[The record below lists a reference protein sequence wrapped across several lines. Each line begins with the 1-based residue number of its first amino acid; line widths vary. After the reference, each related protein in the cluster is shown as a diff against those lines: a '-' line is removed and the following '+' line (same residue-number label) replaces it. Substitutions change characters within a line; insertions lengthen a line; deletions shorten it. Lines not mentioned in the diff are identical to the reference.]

1 MQKSQESQ
9 KRREERMAN
18 IKFLRT
24 RVVEDKKKYNRKKIK
39 QQLNKGDF

>member
-24 RVVEDKKKYNRKKIK
+24 LIID
-39 QQLNKGDF
+39 NK